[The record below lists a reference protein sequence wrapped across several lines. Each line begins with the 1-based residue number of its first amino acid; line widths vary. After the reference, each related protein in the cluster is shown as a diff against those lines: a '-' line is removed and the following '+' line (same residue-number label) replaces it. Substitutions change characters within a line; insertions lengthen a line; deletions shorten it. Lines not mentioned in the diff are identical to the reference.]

1 MLKAIIIITYPLIIF
16 VINLF
21 LTKKNI
27 IPNYSGDDHQK
38 FFEKDNIQL
47 SGGIFLIPI
56 FYIISYEYSLILSF
70 TIISIFLLGL
80 FSDIGFFSSAKYRF
94 LAQFI
99 IIFIFLFFSEI
110 KLTSVRI
117 ELFDLML
124 NNNLFSLFFTLF
136 CLMILINGTNFI
148 DGLNG
153 LVLSYYLTIVLI
165 VFKLG
170 LFEYSFLNNLDVYII
185 MIVLIYLILFNLF
198 NQLYIGD
205 SGSYLI
211 GFITGFFL
219 IQIYENGPLFSPYF
233 IALLLWY
240 PAFEIL
246 FSIIRKIK
254 FKKSP
259 FNPDNKHLH
268 HLLFLCINKKYK
280 LSNNF
285 SNNLCSLIII
295 LYNILIFYIATFN
308 IYYTSLHISL
318 FIFNIVVY
326 LALYFKLSKTY
337 FE

>member
-1 MLKAIIIITYPLIIF
+1 MLKAIILIIYPLIIF
-16 VINLF
+16 IINLF

-153 LVLSYYLTIVLI
+153 LVLSYYLTIVFI
-165 VFKLG
+165 VFKLDC
-170 LFEYSFLNNLDVYII
+170 LN
-185 MIVLIYLILFNLF
+185 ILF
-198 NQLYIGD
+198 
-205 SGSYLI
+205 
-211 GFITGFFL
+211 
-219 IQIYENGPLFSPYF
+219 
-233 IALLLWY
+233 
-240 PAFEIL
+240 
-246 FSIIRKIK
+246 
-254 FKKSP
+254 
-259 FNPDNKHLH
+259 
-268 HLLFLCINKKYK
+268 
-280 LSNNF
+280 
-285 SNNLCSLIII
+285 
-295 LYNILIFYIATFN
+295 
-308 IYYTSLHISL
+308 
-318 FIFNIVVY
+318 
-326 LALYFKLSKTY
+326 
-337 FE
+337 

>member
-1 MLKAIIIITYPLIIF
+1 MLKAIILIIYPLIIF
-16 VINLF
+16 IINLF

-153 LVLSYYLTIVLI
+153 LVLSYYLTIVFI

-170 LFEYSFLNNLDVYII
+170 LFEYSFLSNLDVYII

>member
-1 MLKAIIIITYPLIIF
+1 MLKAIILIIYPLIIF
-16 VINLF
+16 IINLF

-124 NNNLFSLFFTLF
+124 KNNLFSLFFTLF

-153 LVLSYYLTIVLI
+153 LVLSYYLTIVFI

-170 LFEYSFLNNLDVYII
+170 LFEYSFLSNLDVYII

-211 GFITGFFL
+211 GFITGFF
-219 IQIYENGPLFSPYF
+219 
-233 IALLLWY
+233 
-240 PAFEIL
+240 
-246 FSIIRKIK
+246 
-254 FKKSP
+254 
-259 FNPDNKHLH
+259 
-268 HLLFLCINKKYK
+268 
-280 LSNNF
+280 
-285 SNNLCSLIII
+285 
-295 LYNILIFYIATFN
+295 
-308 IYYTSLHISL
+308 
-318 FIFNIVVY
+318 
-326 LALYFKLSKTY
+326 
-337 FE
+337 